1 MFLKHN
7 KCCFGTDKVE
17 YLDHIITQ
25 GIVFMDPSKVKSVK
39 GWPIPKSLKELRGF
53 LRLSDYYRR
62 FIKHYVVL
70 SRPLTDLLK
79 KEAWKID

>member
-1 MFLKHN
+1 
-7 KCCFGTDKVE
+7 
-17 YLDHIITQ
+17 
-25 GIVFMDPSKVKSVK
+25 MDPSKVKSVK